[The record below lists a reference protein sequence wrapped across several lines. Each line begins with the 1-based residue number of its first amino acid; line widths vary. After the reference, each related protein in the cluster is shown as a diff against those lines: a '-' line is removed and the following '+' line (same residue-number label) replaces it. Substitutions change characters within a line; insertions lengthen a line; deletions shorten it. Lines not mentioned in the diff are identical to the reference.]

1 MVSEKLVLRR
11 KLNVEFFECLATIRR
26 QEKTSYI
33 TSVLKL
39 AKKHGRVSP
48 EILRDQLLPREPLAL
63 SGNILRRHFQLGFID
78 ESGRLT
84 ELGEEAASGNV
95 LMPERGK
102 YIIGV
107 TSDPLVRSGIVYVN
121 HAENG
126 QQNRNSPQQNGKD
139 KHANLKKPEILSL
152 AIGKRSLVW
161 LDDGIKEILV
171 ESIDEFVTPK
181 ASSFDFQLQTTID
194 INKTEISIKKDS
206 GAPIRFSDN
215 SEMDFE
221 EVWNILVKS
230 MGLRWRG
237 NPLHSG
243 EGLVR
248 YKDTTPSER
257 KSFSK
262 NIPPLDIVTR
272 SSGSFT
278 VDPFI
283 IKIQPEMNS
292 DATIWAKELIRSD
305 ITEYCEQGKYKEI
318 SERVSRK
325 FTYSSPKIPA
335 IEEFIEYLYGPA
347 EGSAENLPMEYWYL
361 QAPRDLAPVVN

>member
-1 MVSEKLVLRR
+1 MISEKLVLRR
-11 KLNVEFFECLATIRR
+11 KLNVEFFECLATIRH

-39 AKKHGRVSP
+39 AKKHGRVTP
-48 EILRDQLLPREPLAL
+48 ERLRDELLPNEPLAL
-63 SGNILRRHFQLGFID
+63 SENILRRHFQLEFID
-78 ESGRLT
+78 ENGRLT
-84 ELGEEAASGNV
+84 ELGEEAAKGNV

-139 KHANLKKPEILSL
+139 KHANLKKPEILSQ
-152 AIGKRSLVW
+152 AIGKQSLVW
-161 LDDGIKEILV
+161 LDDEIKEILV

-206 GAPIRFSDN
+206 GGPISFSDN

-221 EVWNILVKS
+221 EVWNLLVKS

-237 NPLHSG
+237 NPMHSG

-257 KSFSK
+257 GSFSK
-262 NIPPLDIVTR
+262 NIPQLDVVTR
-272 SSGSFT
+272 SSGSFK
-278 VDPFI
+278 VDPI
-283 IKIQPEMNS
+283 VIKIQPEMNS
-292 DATIWAKELIRSD
+292 DATLWAKELIKSGL
-305 ITEYCEQGKYKEI
+305 TEYCDESRYKEI
-318 SERVSRK
+318 SEKVRNR
-325 FTYSSPKIPA
+325 FTYSSPKIPE
-335 IEEFIEYLYGPA
+335 IEEFIEYLYRLA
-347 EGSAENLPMEYWYL
+347 EGTAENLPMEYWYL